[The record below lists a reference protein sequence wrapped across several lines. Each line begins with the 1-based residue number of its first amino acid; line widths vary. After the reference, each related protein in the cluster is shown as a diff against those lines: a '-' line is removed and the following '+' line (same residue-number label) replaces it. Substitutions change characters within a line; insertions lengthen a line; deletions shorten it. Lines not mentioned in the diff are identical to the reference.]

1 LSRSAQRLRV
11 FLADDHAIVRQ
22 GLKAILQQQGFEVVG
37 EAGDGHDAIRI
48 CNILQPDIAI
58 LDIVMP
64 LLNGIDAA
72 RTIRKSCPNTKIVVL
87 TGYAEESYVLASLRA
102 GITGYVLKSNGF
114 SSLLQAIEAVSK
126 NQTYLSQG
134 ISGTIVKA
142 FLLNGASPSDVLSIR
157 ERQVLQLIAEGKNM
171 KEAGGVLGVSAKT
184 VDTHRRRI
192 MQKLN
197 IFHTAGLVRYAINH
211 GLILEAQNGAED
223 TARGTEPATSLSKG
237 IPGGIALIPNPGA
250 PAATLKDGR
259 KIG

>member
-1 LSRSAQRLRV
+1 LSRSVQHLRV
-11 FLADDHAIVRQ
+11 FLADDHALVRQ

-37 EAGDGHDAIRI
+37 EAGDGHDAIKI

-58 LDIVMP
+58 LDVVMP

-72 RTIRKSCPNTKIVVL
+72 RAIRKSCPDTKIVIL
-87 TGYAEESYVLASLRA
+87 TGYPEESYVLASLRA
-102 GITGYVLKSNGF
+102 GITGFVLKGSGF

-142 FLLNGASPSDVLSIR
+142 YLSNGGPPAEVLSIR
-157 ERQVLQLIAEGKNM
+157 ERQVLQLIAEGKSM

-211 GLILEAQNGAED
+211 GLVPEQQNAAED
-223 TARGTEPATSLSKG
+223 TIKGTEQATGPSKG
-237 IPGGIALIPNPGA
+237 SSGGIAPVPD
-250 PAATLKDGR
+250 PAAPPT
-259 KIG
+259 KIRDNRRV